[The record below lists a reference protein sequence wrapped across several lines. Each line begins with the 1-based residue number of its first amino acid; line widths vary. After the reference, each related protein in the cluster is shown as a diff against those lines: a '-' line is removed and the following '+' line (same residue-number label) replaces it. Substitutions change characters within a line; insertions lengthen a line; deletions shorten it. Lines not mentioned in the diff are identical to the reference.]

1 MPRRLSDED
10 RAAWDRVAQS
20 ARRLH
25 PMADPAPVP
34 PAPVFPPDPGAPSA
48 PDPLP
53 RFERRVRPEPAVR
66 LDLVPPLAQRL
77 AAAPPQLD
85 GGLNR
90 RLARGQMAP
99 DSRIDLHGLTRDQAR
114 AALTGHLFAAQ
125 ARGDRLVLA
134 ITGKGRGPG
143 SDELAPIPRRPGA
156 IRHDLPHWISQ
167 PPLRALVLD
176 LRAAHRRHG
185 GDGAF
190 YIYLRRNR

>member
-10 RAAWDRVAQS
+10 RAAWDRVARS

-25 PMADPAPVP
+25 PMADPAPPEPAAVFP
-34 PAPVFPPDPGAPSA
+34 SDPGAAPAPV
-48 PDPLP
+48 PLP
-53 RFERRVRPEPAVR
+53 PLDRRVRLEPPVR

-77 AAAPPQLD
+77 AAQPPQLD

-125 ARGDRLVLA
+125 GRGDRLVLA

-190 YIYLRRNR
+190 YIYLRRMR

>member
-1 MPRRLSDED
+1 
-10 RAAWDRVAQS
+10 
-20 ARRLH
+20 
-25 PMADPAPVP
+25 MADPHP
-34 PAPVFPPDPGAPSA
+34 PAASPGVFPLDPGAPARA

-53 RFERRVRPEPAVR
+53 PIERRVRPELPVR

-77 AAAPPQLD
+77 AAAAPQLD
-85 GGLNR
+85 GGLHR

-114 AALTGHLFAAQ
+114 AALTGHLMGAQ

-134 ITGKGRGPG
+134 ITGKGRERGP
-143 SDELAPIPRRPGA
+143 DELAPIPRRPGA
-156 IRHDLPHWISQ
+156 IRHDLPHWVSQ

-190 YIYLRRNR
+190 YIYLRRMR